1 MNLNQLYY
9 FKTIAELEHFRLTA
23 EKLNV
28 AQPSLSASMANL
40 EAELSA
46 TLFEKQGR
54 NIKLTKEGKIFL
66 EYVNKS
72 LSILEEGIEK
82 LKEVNKANINLAYV
96 FPLSGEY
103 IPKTIKDFLDKNKNS
118 DISFTLKQDFTSE
131 IINGLKSGKY
141 DIGFCSMDEKEKNIV
156 FEPVIE
162 QKIVVIVSK
171 DHVLAN
177 KKEIELKEIEKY
189 DMVSY
194 FKDSGLGQFFGKIF
208 SEMNVV
214 PNIKF
219 EAENEQGITGL
230 VSQNFGIAVVGKTSI
245 LENPNIVQLKIKNFK
260 YKRYIYLAYLKNKQY
275 KPYIKKFL
283 NYIKAN
289 SNL

>member
-66 EYVNKS
+66 EYVEKS
-72 LSILEEGIEK
+72 LKILEEGIEK
-82 LKEVNKANINLAYV
+82 VKEVNKANINLAYV

-103 IPKTIKDFLDKNKNS
+103 IPKTIKDFLDKNKNA

-131 IINGLKSGKY
+131 IINGLKNNKY
-141 DIGFCSMDEKEKNIV
+141 DIGFCSVDEKEKNIV

-162 QKIVVIVSK
+162 QEIIVITPK
-171 DHVLAN
+171 NHILAE
-177 KKEIELKEIEKY
+177 KKEIDLQEIENY
-189 DMVSY
+189 DLVSY
-194 FKDSGLGQFFGKIF
+194 FKDSGLGQFFGKVF
-208 SEMNVV
+208 SEMNIS

-219 EAENEQGITGL
+219 EAENEQGIAGL
-230 VSQNFGIAVVGKTSI
+230 VSQNFGIAVVGRTPL
-245 LENPNIVQLKIKNFK
+245 LENQNIAQIKIKNLK
-260 YKRYIYLAYLKNKQY
+260 QKRYIYLAYLKNKQQ

-283 NYIKAN
+283 NYIK
-289 SNL
+289 STSIV

>member
-72 LSILEEGIEK
+72 LTILEEGIEK
-82 LKEVNKANINLAYV
+82 LKEINKTNINLAYV

-103 IPKTIKDFLDKNKNS
+103 IPKTIKDFLDKTKNS

-131 IINGLKSGKY
+131 IINGLKNGKY
-141 DIGFCSMDEKEKNIV
+141 DVGFCSMDDKEKNIV

-162 QKIVVIVSK
+162 QKIVVIVPK
-171 DHVLAN
+171 NHILAE
-177 KKEIELKEIEKY
+177 KKEIDLKEIEKY
-189 DMVSY
+189 ELVSY
-194 FKDSGLGQFFGKIF
+194 FKDSGLGQFFGKVF
-208 SEMNVV
+208 FEMNIV

-219 EAENEQGITGL
+219 EAENEQGIAGL
-230 VSQNFGIAVVGKTSI
+230 VSQNFGIAVVGKTSM
-245 LENPNIVQLKIKNFK
+245 LDNPNIVQIKIKNFK
-260 YKRYIYLAYLKNKQY
+260 CKRYIYLAYMKNKQY

-283 NYIKAN
+283 NYIKSN
-289 SNL
+289 SHI